1 MYPILGI
8 AEYVQKICTERAY
21 GTQSYANTSIGSI
34 LCVPYILL
42 GEDQRIMTENL
53 LVLVVEDEPRVS
65 RYLASSLQMSGYDVL
80 VAGDGVR
87 ALEIAQ
93 ESRPGLILLDLR
105 LPRMDGIE
113 VLQNV
118 RQQSD
123 VPVIVLTANDAEEE
137 KVKAL
142 MLGADDYITKPF
154 GTRELQ
160 ARMTAVLRRYRPA
173 DNTPPRETV
182 YENNELRIDYSARRV
197 TIGSNLVHLTPT
209 EYRLLVAMTENT
221 NRVLSHDYLLAHVW
235 GAEYAEDVHI
245 LRATIWRLRQKVE
258 TDPTNPTYILNEPG
272 IGYRLARNEGTETSK
287 DSI

>member
-1 MYPILGI
+1 LYPILGI